1 MKIRTC
7 AALLIA
13 VLTLSL
19 LAGCAANV
27 AEEKLDNL
35 EDAVEHRL
43 DVIEDA
49 AETAIIRA
57 ITPEPTAPAEPSPQ
71 TVTPEP
77 IAATE
82 PAPTQAVIPTEP
94 AAPAVTEA
102 AKQLTVEE
110 AKAIALKHA
119 GFTADQVRFLRAEYE
134 IDDRIPH
141 YDIEFD
147 QGRWEYEYEISAE
160 TGDILSYERDD

>member
-35 EDAVEHRL
+35 EDAVENRL

-49 AETAIIRA
+49 AETAIIQA
-57 ITPEPTAPAEPSPQ
+57 VTPEPTPQ
-71 TVTPEP
+71 SVTPEP
-77 IAATE
+77 IASTE

-147 QGRWEYEYEISAE
+147 EGRWEYEYEISAE